1 MNPRFAQRR
10 LAELLSQFPAVVL
23 IGPRQAG
30 KTTLALAEM
39 ARHGDALYL
48 DLELPSAQRQL
59 DDPEAF
65 LLARRNRLVILDEVQ
80 RLPELFA
87 ILRGVIDLRRRDGEA
102 AGQFLLLGS
111 ASGVLLQQAGES
123 LAGRVAQLELTPFQA
138 REILSPNRPAADL
151 DSLWVRGGFPLS
163 WLAPDE
169 TASLRWRDAFIAT
182 YLERDIPALAA
193 CRTLVVDSENR
204 PRRGQFLADSP
215 PHSPAMG
222 QEAGEKWTAA
232 VDLQPAIPKS
242 GRLLGPR
249 IPATTLRRLW
259 TMLAH
264 SQGGLLNQ
272 SQLAASLAISGQ
284 TVARYI
290 DLLCDLMLVRR
301 LPAWHGNVG
310 KRLVRAP
317 KVYVRDSGIVH
328 ALLGLADLE
337 SVLSHPIAGA
347 SWEGFV
353 IEQLLAAYPETE
365 ASFYRT
371 AHGAEADLV
380 LAFRNGET
388 WVVEIKRASAPTVSK
403 GFHLAAA
410 DVGATRKLLVA
421 PVAEAYPM
429 RDGIEVMNPLA
440 ASGMAGQ

>member
-1 MNPRFAQRR
+1 MLFLIYRLIQPSLTGL
-10 LAELLSQFPAVVL
+10 LAEFPAVVL
-23 IGPRQAG
+23 LGPRQAG
-30 KTTLALAEM
+30 KTTLALAE
-39 ARHGDALYL
+39 AKRNSDALYL

-59 DDPEAF
+59 EDVEAF
-65 LLARRNRLVILDEVQ
+65 LLAHRNRLVILDEVQ

-87 ILRGVIDLRRRDGEA
+87 VLRGVIDLRRRSGEA

-111 ASGVLLQQAGES
+111 ASGELLRQASES

-138 REILSPNRPAADL
+138 RELMPVDAPVNDL
-151 DSLWVRGGFPLS
+151 AGQLNALWVRGGFPLS
-163 WLAPDE
+163 WLAADDA
-169 TASLRWRDAFIAT
+169 ASLRWRDAFIAT
-182 YLERDIPALAA
+182 CLERDIPA
-193 CRTLVVDSENR
+193 
-204 PRRGQFLADSP
+204 
-215 PHSPAMG
+215 
-222 QEAGEKWTAA
+222 
-232 VDLQPAIPKS
+232 
-242 GRLLGPR
+242 LGPR

-264 SQGGLLNQ
+264 GQGGLLNQ
-272 SQLAASLAISGQ
+272 SQLAASLAVSGQ
-284 TVARYI
+284 TTARYI

-328 ALLGLADLE
+328 ALLGLADLQT
-337 SVLSHPIAGA
+337 VLAHPVAGA

-353 IEQLLAAYPETE
+353 LEQLLAAAPTAE

-371 AHGAEADLV
+371 SHGAEADLV
-380 LAFRNGET
+380 LSFRDGAT
-388 WVVEIKRASAPTVSK
+388 WVVEIKRSSAPTVSK

-421 PVAEAYPM
+421 PVAASYPQSY
-429 RDGIEVMNPLA
+429 GIEVMNPLA
-440 ASGMAGQ
+440 AARLLA